1 MDNALSCYDNGGAE
15 AWCCDDIYTYTV
27 TTTTVN
33 AQLLAYQAAAADFVS
48 NGVSECANYNSGL
61 SLFGGGLRR
70 RSIDTNGTEE
80 SSLLLIEGRQSATV
94 GDTSVLSMISL
105 LYVLLTNAIDAND
118 ILKAYRTICE
128 YILFPSLLS
137 NCLIQK

>member
-1 MDNALSCYDNGGAE
+1 MDNALSCYDSGGAE
-15 AWCCDDIYTYTV
+15 AWCCDDTYTYTV

-48 NGVSECANYNSGL
+48 NGVSECANYDSGL

-70 RSIDTNGTEE
+70 RSIDTNRTEE
-80 SSLLLIEGRQSATV
+80 SSLSLIEGRQSTTV
-94 GDTSVLSMISL
+94 GDASVLSMISL

-118 ILKAYRTICE
+118 MLKAYRTICE